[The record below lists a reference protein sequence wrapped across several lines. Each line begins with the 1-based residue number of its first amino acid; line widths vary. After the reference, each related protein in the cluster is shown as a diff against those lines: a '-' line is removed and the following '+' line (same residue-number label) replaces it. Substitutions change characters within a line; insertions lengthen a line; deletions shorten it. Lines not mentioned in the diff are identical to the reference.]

1 MKRNV
6 GAYKY
11 DLGGRTKTYM
21 KKGNQVMQENSS
33 GQMEKEK
40 RYKKL
45 RLDLEALEK
54 KKEMKVPRKIG
65 VIVGVLS
72 SAFLCTMAMRL
83 YFRELILLALF
94 LI

>member
-1 MKRNV
+1 
-6 GAYKY
+6 
-11 DLGGRTKTYM
+11 
-21 KKGNQVMQENSS
+21 MQENSS

-72 SAFLCTMAMRL
+72 SAFLRL
-83 YFRELILLALF
+83 
-94 LI
+94 